1 MDRRAFRYLLPY
13 RRPLALIVLISV
25 LSTALS
31 LFLPYLTKILVDD
44 ALIARSGAAL
54 RQTVLLFLAAAVA
67 GFALS
72 VVSGLAYARL
82 SAEILFDMRR
92 DVYEH
97 LQRLSPRF
105 WASTRLGDVVSRIN
119 SDVGEIQRIVAETAL
134 AWFGNTLF
142 LAGSIVVLVWLD
154 WRLFLIGAAALPPA
168 AWALVLYRRRLER
181 RTKDLRERSA
191 DLGSFLIETLQGM
204 RTVLTSGADVRE
216 VARFGRLNDAFIAT
230 LMGVQRTHYL
240 WGSVPS
246 ILVAAGTGAVFIYG
260 GARVI
265 DGTMTLGTLL
275 AFLAYQA
282 RMVAPVQAIMG
293 LYGALATARVSW
305 RRVAALLDT
314 PPEVVERPD
323 AAPLVSAHGTLEFDA
338 VSLAHERGAVLDG
351 VSFRAGAGCTLAI
364 VGSSGSGKSTIADLA
379 VRLLDPDRGAVR
391 LDGRDLTSLRLADL
405 RRFVHAVPQEPTLFH
420 GTIEDNV
427 RYARPEAT
435 EADVTSALAS
445 AGLGAFV
452 AGLPDGR
459 RTIVGDRGLALSA
472 GERQR
477 IALARAFL
485 ADPAVLVLDEPSAA
499 LDPVA
504 ERLIVE
510 GYRRVMRGRTVI
522 LITHRLDLVR
532 AADEVVVLDG
542 ARIVERGTPAQVEA
556 GGGAFAALFATGGRA
571 VPAAPARP

>member
-13 RRPLALIVLISV
+13 RWRLLLIVVISV

-31 LFLPYLTKILVDD
+31 LFLPYLTKVLVDD
-44 ALIARSGAAL
+44 ALIARSAPAL
-54 RQTVLLFLAAAVA
+54 GRTVLLFAIAGLA

-92 DVYEH
+92 DLYEH

-105 WASTRLGDVVSRIN
+105 WASARLGDVVSRIN
-119 SDVGEIQRIVAETAL
+119 SDIGEIQRIVAETAL

-142 LAGSIVVLVWLD
+142 LGGSVAILVWLD
-154 WRLFLIGAAALPPA
+154 WRLFLVGMAALPPA
-168 AWALVLYRRRLER
+168 AWALVIYRRRLEA

-204 RTVLTSGADVRE
+204 RTVVTAGAERRE
-216 VARFGRLNDAFIAT
+216 VGRFGRLNDAFIDT
-230 LMGVQRTHYL
+230 MMGVQRTHYL
-240 WGSVPS
+240 VGSVPS
-246 ILVAAGTGAVFIYG
+246 LLIAAGTGAVFVYG
-260 GARVI
+260 GLRVI
-265 DGTMTLGTLL
+265 DGSLTLGTLA

-282 RMVAPVQAIMG
+282 RVVAPVQALMG

-305 RRVAALLDT
+305 RRVRALLDT
-314 PPEVVERPD
+314 PPEVVEQVD
-323 AAPLVSAHGTLEFDA
+323 ATALQSVGGE
-338 VSLAHERGAVLDG
+338 LAFDG
-351 VSFRAGAGCTLAI
+351 VSISFDRGPVLEGITFTARPGRTMAI

-379 VRLLDPDRGAVR
+379 VRLLDPDAGAVS
-391 LDGRDLTSLRLADL
+391 LDGHDLRTLRLADI

-420 GTIEDNV
+420 ASIEDNV

-435 EADVTSALAS
+435 DADVTKALEA
-445 AGLGAFV
+445 AGIAAFV
-452 AGLPDGR
+452 DRLPAGR

-485 ADPAVLVLDEPSAA
+485 ADPSVLVLDEPSAA
-499 LDPVA
+499 LDPGA
-504 ERLIVE
+504 ERAIIE
-510 GYRRVMRGRTVI
+510 GYRRVMQGRTVL

-532 AADEVVVLDG
+532 AADEVVMIEQAKV
-542 ARIVERGTPAQVEA
+542 VERGTPAEVEA
-556 GGGAFAALFATGGRA
+556 GRGAFAALFAPAGRLTA
-571 VPAAPARP
+571 GS